1 MMNISQ
7 GSFRAR
13 TQRWMGLVA
22 VAAIVACAGL
32 SRGQTPMPKTDEPP
46 AADGT
51 HPGEKHSPA
60 SDTELRKR
68 GRELLVKGIESRKR
82 ELEAIEKALQLIDQG
97 KTWEEVR
104 TLVPELPRFGVR
116 GEDRERWVGGRQQG
130 GEDVNRL
137 GSPGGGGTPQGDG
150 KGMGPGNK
158 PTDGPRL
165 LTEEERA
172 TVREVLAAT
181 AGQDTVNR
189 LRELEKTDAAKADQ
203 QYARSLERMRFLIDL
218 RKRDR
223 QMFDL
228 KAQDIRHSFEAGAL
242 ARTIADIDKSPA
254 PDTSL
259 RQQKVELLRG
269 ALLAQY
275 NIRTQIMQRDFNKSA
290 ERAAE
295 MTKEI
300 QKRPAAAA
308 EVVNKNLLDLI
319 EREHRRRERAGG
331 ENGRGDRHGN
341 DGKPPEPQQKQ

>member
-1 MMNISQ
+1 MMSTLRGI
-7 GSFRAR
+7 FAPH
-13 TQRWMGLVA
+13 TRWMGLVA
-22 VAAIVACAGL
+22 VAAILACAGL
-32 SRGQTPMPKTDEPP
+32 SRGQTTTPKTEEPLP
-46 AADGT
+46 ADGI
-51 HPGEKHSPA
+51 HPGEKRTPA
-60 SDTELRKR
+60 SDSELRKR
-68 GRELLVKGIESRKR
+68 GRELLVRGIESRKR
-82 ELEAIEKALQLIDQG
+82 ELEAIEKALQLIEQG
-97 KTWEEVR
+97 KTWEEIR
-104 TLVPELPRFGVR
+104 TLVPELPRFGAR
-116 GEDRERWVGGRQQG
+116 GEERERWGGGRQQG
-130 GEDVNRL
+130 GDDLNRL
-137 GSPGGGGTPQGDG
+137 GAPGGMPQGDG

-158 PTDGPRL
+158 SSDPPHV

-203 QYARSLERMRFLIDL
+203 QYARSLDRMRFLIDL

-242 ARTIADIDKSPA
+242 ARSIADIDKSPT
-254 PDTSL
+254 PDTAL
-259 RQQKVELLRG
+259 RQRKVELLRA

-275 NIRTQIMQRDFNKSA
+275 NIRTQIMQRDVERSA
-290 ERAAE
+290 DRAAE

-300 QKRPAAAA
+300 EKRPAAAA
-308 EVVNKNLLDLI
+308 EVVNKNVLDLI
-319 EREHRRRERAGG
+319 EREHRRRERAGS